1 MSPRSFPRP
10 IEDMQPSA
18 TEQCTFCLEKPSG
31 PAGHAG
37 LALHAHRISPSV
49 RTHVRLTCAF
59 CGTRWARR
67 RSSATVFEWC
77 RLAD

>member
-1 MSPRSFPRP
+1 MSARSFSRR
-10 IEDMQPSA
+10 IEDAQQPA

-31 PAGHAG
+31 SAGHAG
-37 LALHAHRISPSV
+37 LALHAHTISPSV

-59 CGTRWARR
+59 CGTHWARR
-67 RSSATVFEWC
+67 RSSATVFEWR